1 MKIYSINEDGSF
13 NTEFYKLLSA
23 RKIENIQP
31 RFEFGANVTAMEGE
45 YYECE

>member
-23 RKIENIQP
+23 KKITNIQP
-31 RFEFGANVTAMEGE
+31 RFEFGADVTALEGD
-45 YYECE
+45 YCE